1 MILYML
7 TKYSTI
13 AAVGRFTR
21 VNGNLASD
29 ESSVAD
35 FVVKA

>member
-1 MILYML
+1 ML
-7 TKYSTI
+7 TMDSTT

-29 ESSVAD
+29 KSSVAD